1 MNVYACKAGE
11 TENKTE
17 KERKILLTSD
27 FFLFSK
33 INFVQCIV
41 LMKRLNQNVFCNFH
55 KNSFSGFVCM
65 PTSALCSTATH
76 QQDLIVLF
84 VPYIIM

>member
-41 LMKRLNQNVFCNFH
+41 LMKRLLI
-55 KNSFSGFVCM
+55 KMSFVICTKTRFLVSFAC
-65 PTSALCSTATH
+65 PHLRSAA
-76 QQDLIVLF
+76 QQ
-84 VPYIIM
+84 YTNRT